1 VAAAAGGDYR
11 QRAPADVRVLVVGA
25 TGYIGKFVVKE
36 LVARGYNVVAF
47 AREKSGIG
55 GKQGQEDV
63 RRELAG
69 ADVRFGDVGSM
80 DSLSAVAFKDKV
92 DVVVSCLASR
102 TGARRRHGG
111 RGQRR
116 STGQGSAEHRAG
128 QCGAVVNTVQHMFL
142 CSLSLDPPHPF
153 PCSSPSS
160 PTCPHP
166 HLPPHQFYQTCK

>member
-1 VAAAAGGDYR
+1 MQAAAAPRQPRAARQLARAVAAAAGGDYR
-11 QRAPADVRVLVVGA
+11 QRAPGDVRVLVVGA

-63 RRELAG
+63 LRELAG

-102 TGARRRHGG
+102 TGARAGAVGHGA
-111 RGQRR
+111 
-116 STGQGSAEHRAG
+116 GQGRA
-128 QCGAVVNTVQHMFL
+128 ARA
-142 CSLSLDPPHPF
+142 SLSMQCQHR
-153 PCSSPSS
+153 
-160 PTCPHP
+160 
-166 HLPPHQFYQTCK
+166 LPATAIRC